1 MAKKGKVR
9 GVSPTKNNKENIW
22 RTGEE
27 LNLPRPKTFFK
38 KMDAEGREAGTWGGG
53 YSKP

>member
-1 MAKKGKVR
+1 MAKKGSR
-9 GVSPTKNNKENIW
+9 KNKDYFLTNEA
-22 RTGEE
+22 

-38 KMDAEGREAGTWGGG
+38 KMPAEGREAGTWGGG

>member
-1 MAKKGKVR
+1 MAKKGKA
-9 GVSPTKNNKENIW
+9 TKNKDFFK
-22 RTGEE
+22 TGEA

-38 KMDAEGREAGTWGGG
+38 KMPAEGREAGTWGGG